1 MTATK
6 SITGSLITFV
16 VITIIA
22 TAVLTISCTSGKE
35 ANGRIGIVV
44 TIPPQ
49 AEFVRQ
55 IGGENVNV
63 TIMVPS
69 GASPHTYSPTSRQM
83 TDVANAEMY
92 AKVGSEI
99 AFELAWLDKIIA
111 QNRDMLIVDC
121 SVGIILQENAGDH
134 DHQDDGAEQS
144 ELEPHIWVSPL
155 NAIRMVRNIYD
166 GLIQIDP
173 DSKAYFEGNMN
184 PYINELEDLDR
195 DIRDSIPDEGDRLF
209 MVYHPSLGYFAREY
223 DLTMLSIEE
232 EGKEPTA
239 AGLTDL
245 IQQAEDHNIK
255 TIFTSPQFN
264 QQSAEAIA
272 RQIGAKVVIFDPLAE
287 EYIMNMRS
295 FVNELALA
303 LQ

>member
-1 MTATK
+1 MKTHTAIIGS
-6 SITGSLITFV
+6 SITSIAIIIIITAFS
-16 VITIIA
+16 IT
-22 TAVLTISCTSGKE
+22 SCTSE
-35 ANGRIGIVV
+35 DESNGGIGAVV

-55 IGGENVNV
+55 VGGEKVDV
-63 TIMVPS
+63 TIMVPG
-69 GASPHTYSPTSRQM
+69 GASPHIYSPTPRQM
-83 TDVANAEMY
+83 TDVAEAEIY
-92 AKVGSEI
+92 AKVGSGI
-99 AFELAWLDKIIA
+99 AFELAWMDKITE
-111 QNRDMLIVDC
+111 QNREMLIVDC
-121 SVGIILQENAGDH
+121 SGGIILQEKIGDH
-134 DHQDDGAEQS
+134 DHQDEGGGHE
-144 ELEPHIWVSPL
+144 ELDPHIWVSPL
-155 NAIRMVRNIYD
+155 NAIIMVRNIYD
-166 GLIQIDP
+166 GLVQIDP
-173 DSKAYFEGNMN
+173 DSKAYYERNMN
-184 PYINELEDLDR
+184 AYINELEDLDR
-195 DIRDSIPDEGDRLF
+195 DIRDSFPDEGDRLF

-245 IQQAEDHNIK
+245 IQKAEDHNIK

-295 FVNELALA
+295 FVDDLALA
-303 LQ
+303 LE